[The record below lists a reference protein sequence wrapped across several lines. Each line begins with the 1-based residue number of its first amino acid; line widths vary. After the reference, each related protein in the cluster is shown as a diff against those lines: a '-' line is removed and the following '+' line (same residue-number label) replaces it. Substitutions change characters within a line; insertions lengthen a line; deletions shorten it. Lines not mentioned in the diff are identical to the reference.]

1 MIRKQ
6 DVLDRAS
13 EWQLRPEIVEKDYV
27 LGWLLAG
34 IASSDQRESW
44 VFKGGTCI
52 KKCFFE
58 TYRFSEDLDF
68 SLLPDALYAADA
80 IRATLVAIVRSVHE
94 LSGIDFPENLVDV
107 RPRQN
112 QQNQLTFQCR
122 IGYRGPLA
130 VPGYPRVLFDLTQH
144 EPVLDTPEA
153 RSILHPYPDQLPRG
167 ATVLTYSLDELLG
180 EKTRALY
187 ERTRPRDL
195 YDVLYLLENQSGA
208 FDLAHVRAL
217 FAAKCEPKSL
227 PVPTLEE
234 ITRIVRSNEE
244 LRSEWENMLAHQLP
258 VLPALDGILE
268 RLSNLLQWVEKPEAV
283 PPARTLPPVP
293 IPAGA
298 VVFRPAGIRYWGG
311 GSPLE
316 AIRFAGANRLLIEFD
331 YPTNGRDDR
340 EPPSLRLGVGRHS
353 YQGVQ
358 RRQHVRC
365 PGNRYV
371 VPAQIPSRIDT
382 VRRHGRAPHG
392 PSCSDNARPK
402 SSFST
407 PTGTYRIWA
416 DLRIRMHL
424 LREAL
429 PPLHEQL
436 DAEKAQ
442 RRAWLGLSRSNGLLD
457 PDRVERCSTRT
468 QAPSRRSSSDP
479 WPCDPSAESVGSPKP
494 RGAAP
499 RA

>member
-331 YPTNGRDDR
+331 YNGRHR
-340 EPPSLRLGVGRHS
+340 VAEPYSLRTAETTGNLLLYAWESGATHIKAFNVANMSGVRATGTSFQPRYQVELTPSGAMGAPPTARVARTTRDRSRPSPRRRGPTGSGPTYVFECTYCGKHFRHS
-353 YQGVQ
+353 TNNSTL
-358 RRQHVRC
+358 RRHKDEHGWDC
-365 PGNRYV
+365 PGRTGYLI
-371 VPAQIPSRIDT
+371 QI
-382 VRRHGRAPHG
+382 
-392 PSCSDNARPK
+392 
-402 SSFST
+402 
-407 PTGTYRIWA
+407 
-416 DLRIRMHL
+416 
-424 LREAL
+424 E
-429 PPLHEQL
+429 
-436 DAEKAQ
+436 
-442 RRAWLGLSRSNGLLD
+442 
-457 PDRVERCSTRT
+457 
-468 QAPSRRSSSDP
+468 
-479 WPCDPSAESVGSPKP
+479 
-494 RGAAP
+494 
-499 RA
+499 